1 MAVGVFPPA
10 NANGQFAVHRFA
22 CPEVLAAAITNTA
35 SYDVPV
41 LQSRFLDDVPGLS
54 FAVGAV
60 HATAANVTMA
70 ARYTAVSTTR

>member
-10 NANGQFAVHRFA
+10 NANGQFAVNRFA
-22 CPEVLAAAITNTA
+22 CSEMLAAAIANTTPH
-35 SYDVPV
+35 DVPV
-41 LQSRFLDDVPGLS
+41 LQSCFLDDVPGLS